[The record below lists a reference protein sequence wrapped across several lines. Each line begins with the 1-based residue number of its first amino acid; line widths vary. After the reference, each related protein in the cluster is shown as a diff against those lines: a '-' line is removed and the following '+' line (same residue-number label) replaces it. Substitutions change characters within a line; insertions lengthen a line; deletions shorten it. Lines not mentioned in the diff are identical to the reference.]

1 MDDEA
6 LQFALSDVLERIKT
20 LQKQASKRAVER
32 KTARDLQ
39 RYLEMKIIDAGY
51 RALAAK
57 LHPDIGGTGE
67 AMARLT
73 AARDELRFV
82 KTELPP
88 SKGWA
93 ICPALPITSIRG
105 ISGECIDQ
113 RGRRR

>member
-73 AARDELRFV
+73 AARDELRRNC
-82 KTELPP
+82 
-88 SKGWA
+88 S
-93 ICPALPITSIRG
+93 
-105 ISGECIDQ
+105 Q
-113 RGRRR
+113 N